1 MRMHHRCLAE
11 VAFGGRLLGSEGGQL
26 VCGEPVCG
34 PCSAKFGN
42 EGVTRC
48 QRHSGSTSDS
58 ETTLEEKRS
67 AVKSRN
73 GLAQRHK
80 HRSYDSTPDDESN
93 VEPTK
98 AAVKPTI
105 AAAKPNNGVV
115 TIAKAGRCKRLSS
128 SLLLADESTN
138 KAPIATNKAG
148 PSGKAEGKVRSPEY
162 SSKDLLILAQ
172 SYIRVSENAIDGTAK
187 KSSTFWEEVA
197 VTFNKLKQSQV
208 TPVKEGEVS

>member
-1 MRMHHRCLAE
+1 
-11 VAFGGRLLGSEGGQL
+11 
-26 VCGEPVCG
+26 
-34 PCSAKFGN
+34 
-42 EGVTRC
+42 
-48 QRHSGSTSDS
+48 
-58 ETTLEEKRS
+58 
-67 AVKSRN
+67 
-73 GLAQRHK
+73 LAQRHK